1 MTFCYRLVVVT
12 VRFGLQDGMYREDFK
27 ERADKYLLRIK
38 PLHKTVVRKYKK
50 MEKRKHISFEN
61 AGKKLPFTVPEN
73 YFENFALQMDGQIMA
88 KPVPV
93 YKLLR
98 PWLYVAA
105 MILGVFFLSRIGY
118 NIYQEKNDH
127 LMAENYDLYI
137 MSQVDETE
145 IIDYYLT
152 EETK

>member
-1 MTFCYRLVVVT
+1 MTFCYLVAVVAAC
-12 VRFGLQDGMYREDFK
+12 FGWQGEVYKENFK
-27 ERADKYLLRIK
+27 EKTDKNLLQIK
-38 PLHKTVVRKYKK
+38 PLYKTVVRKYKK

>member
-1 MTFCYRLVVVT
+1 
-12 VRFGLQDGMYREDFK
+12 
-27 ERADKYLLRIK
+27 
-38 PLHKTVVRKYKK
+38 

-73 YFENFALQMDGQIMA
+73 YFEDFALQIDGQIMA

-98 PWLYVAA
+98 PWLYVAV
-105 MILGVFFLSRIGY
+105 MVLGVFFLSRIGY
-118 NIYQEKNDH
+118 NIYQEKNDN

>member
-1 MTFCYRLVVVT
+1 
-12 VRFGLQDGMYREDFK
+12 
-27 ERADKYLLRIK
+27 
-38 PLHKTVVRKYKK
+38 
-50 MEKRKHISFEN
+50 
-61 AGKKLPFTVPEN
+61 
-73 YFENFALQMDGQIMA
+73 MDGQIMA

-105 MILGVFFLSRIGY
+105 MILGVFFMSRIGY

>member
-1 MTFCYRLVVVT
+1 MTFCCLMAVVAAC
-12 VRFGLQDGMYREDFK
+12 FGVQDEVLK
-27 ERADKYLLRIK
+27 ENLKEKTDKKLLHIK
-38 PLHKTVVRKYKK
+38 PLRKTGVRKYNK

-73 YFENFALQMDGQIMA
+73 YFEDFALQMDGQIMA

-105 MILGVFFLSRIGY
+105 MILGVFFLTRIGY

>member
-1 MTFCYRLVVVT
+1 M
-12 VRFGLQDGMYREDFK
+12 Q
-27 ERADKYLLRIK
+27 IK
-38 PLHKTVVRKYKK
+38 PLHKTGVWKQKK
-50 MEKRKHISFEN
+50 MEKRKHILFEDV
-61 AGKKLPFTVPEN
+61 GKKLPFTVPEN
-73 YFENFALQMDGQIMA
+73 YFEDFAMQMDGQIMA

-93 YKLLR
+93 FKLLR

-105 MILGVFFLSRIGY
+105 MFLGVLFLSRVGY
-118 NIYQEKNDH
+118 NIYQEKNDN

>member
-1 MTFCYRLVVVT
+1 MIFCCLMAVVAAC
-12 VRFGLQDGMYREDFK
+12 FGVQDEVLK
-27 ERADKYLLRIK
+27 ENLKEKTDKKLLHIK
-38 PLHKTVVRKYKK
+38 PLRKTGVRKYKK

-73 YFENFALQMDGQIMA
+73 YFEDFALQMDGQIMA

-105 MILGVFFLSRIGY
+105 MILGVFFLTRIGY